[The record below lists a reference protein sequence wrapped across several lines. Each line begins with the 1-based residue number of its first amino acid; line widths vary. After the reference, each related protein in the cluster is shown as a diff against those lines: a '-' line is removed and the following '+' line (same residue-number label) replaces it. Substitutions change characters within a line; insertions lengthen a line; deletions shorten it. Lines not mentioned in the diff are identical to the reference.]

1 MSAVAA
7 LPHAQVIV
15 VGGESYF
22 VNGTIRKN
30 LESRGIDVV
39 GHWYKVKTDAE
50 VPVGTALLCLVD
62 LCSHSIVNQAAEV
75 AHRCGA
81 QFLRGSRKWAFM
93 LKALDAGGLLQPGAP
108 AEPIEGEVEDPVVES
123 RPEVR
128 VEAKVAVR
136 SNGKA
141 GHILEVSNVDGKNRR
156 TFNLGHLA
164 KDQMRLCHVGAI
176 AMNLDKPSARGMT
189 LDAIFDLARTT
200 AKTYEEIQVRRE
212 LVVET
217 LVQVGKRERESDSP
231 LLPNGRM
238 MPSIAASLSA
248 VLPIEDR
255 VYEPKS
261 ELQAALETLEPA
273 IAPEVIEEVLRFLF
287 CIEQHPGKT
296 NDELAAI
303 LGVSSHTVRNRLRI
317 LREARLAHRVEARR
331 RHNLAWTWYIGGEP
345 LQGSVIG
352 GPQPEPAVIDL
363 QSVVVPPSAP
373 EVPVAAHPAP
383 SLVPVPPVLPR
394 DTAKDDLA
402 EIVVAVKQLQVLMR
416 RRPDLLEM
424 TIRPEGSPR
433 ILQQQVVEKD
443 LF

>member
-1 MSAVAA
+1 MSSVAA
-7 LPHAQVIV
+7 VSPPRAQVIV

-30 LESRGIDVV
+30 LDRRGIDIV

-81 QFLRGSRKWAFM
+81 PFLRGSRKWAFM
-93 LKALDAGGLLQPGAP
+93 LKALEGGGLLQPGSP
-108 AEPIEGEVEDPVVES
+108 SEPVEGEVEDPVTEPARPSGSS
-123 RPEVR
+123 R
-128 VEAKVAVR
+128 VAVR

-141 GHILEVSNVDGKNRR
+141 GHILEVSDSDGKNRR

-164 KDQMRLCHVGAI
+164 KDQMRLCHIGAI

-189 LDAIFDLARTT
+189 LDAIFDLARTA

-217 LVQVGKRERESDSP
+217 LVQVGRRERESESP

-248 VLPIEDR
+248 VLPEEAFSDPAIRSPAPELVAVVPSEPVRSQAVVEDR
-255 VYEPKS
+255 S
-261 ELQAALETLEPA
+261 GELRLLD
-273 IAPEVIEEVLRFLF
+273 
-287 CIEQHPGKT
+287 CIEANPGRT
-296 NDELAAI
+296 NDELAA
-303 LGVSSHTVRNRLRI
+303 LMGVSHQTVRNRLLL
-317 LREARLAHRVEARR
+317 LREARLAHRVEAKR
-331 RHNLAWTWYIGGEP
+331 RHNTAWVWYAGEEALQSAPSIPESLAP
-345 LQGSVIG
+345 LQTVT
-352 GPQPEPAVIDL
+352 
-363 QSVVVPPSAP
+363 P
-373 EVPVAAHPAP
+373 EVPVAAP
-383 SLVPVPPVLPR
+383 SLVTVPPVLPR

-402 EIVVAVKQLQVLMR
+402 EIVAAVKQLQILMR